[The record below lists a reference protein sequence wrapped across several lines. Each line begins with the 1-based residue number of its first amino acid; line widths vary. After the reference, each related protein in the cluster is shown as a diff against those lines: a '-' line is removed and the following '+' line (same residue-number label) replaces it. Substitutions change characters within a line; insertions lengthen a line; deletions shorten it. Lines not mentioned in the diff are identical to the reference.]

1 MRKYFCH
8 ILVTVVL
15 SVLFTTQALAG
26 GLILYELG
34 TPDVGLAS
42 AGYAARAQD
51 PGTIASNPA
60 GMTRIQGSEFL
71 LGTQALYGDVEF
83 SQDSNT
89 STSGGSGGN
98 MLGWVPGASAFYVN
112 ELNPDLKIGMAL
124 FGNFGLAYDY
134 NSSWAG
140 RYFTTEGVLM
150 GLSLMP
156 AAAYR
161 VNEQISVGL
170 ALNIMYGIF
179 EAKAAVNP
187 ALPLRA
193 DGKLEYDDNAW
204 GFGAN
209 IGVLYEISKT
219 TRVGLTYCSEVSLEF
234 KDTLEVTGAVLTIS
248 PKLELEFDKPQTVMA
263 SFFHELDDQWAILGN
278 VGWEDWSQFGKIG
291 IQINNRSSITADRN
305 YKDTWHGALGAQ
317 YQYSD
322 PWLLSFG
329 IAYDSSMMDDKY
341 RTPDLPMGDAW
352 RVGFGG
358 QYEWDKDLLIGLGY
372 TLVWVGDM
380 DMTQQKT
387 NIVGPPDTLSGT
399 YEDGLMHFFALNFR
413 WM

>member
-1 MRKYFCH
+1 MRKYVCD
-8 ILVTVVL
+8 ILVIL
-15 SVLFTTQALAG
+15 LISVLFAVPAFAG
-26 GLILYELG
+26 GMILYELG

-51 PGTIASNPA
+51 AGTVATNPA
-60 GMTRIQGSEFL
+60 GMTRIEGSEFL

-89 STSGGSGGN
+89 TVSGGDGGN
-98 MLGWVPGASAFYVN
+98 MISWVPGASSFYVN
-112 ELNPDLKIGMAL
+112 EINPDLKIGMGL

-134 NSSWAG
+134 HDSWAG
-140 RYFTTEGVLM
+140 RYFTTEGTLM

-156 AAAYR
+156 AVGYR
-161 VNEQISVGL
+161 INDQISVGL

-179 EAKAAVNP
+179 EADAAVNRVVP
-187 ALPLRA
+187 V
-193 DGKLEYDDNAW
+193 DGKLEYEDTAW
-204 GFGAN
+204 GLGAN
-209 IGVLYEISKT
+209 FGVLYEVSKT
-219 TRVGLTYCSEVSLEF
+219 TRFGLTYCSEVSLEF
-234 KDTLEVTGAVLTIS
+234 KDNLEVTAGVITIS

-263 SFFHELDDQWAILGN
+263 SFFHELDEQWAIMGN

-291 IQINNRSSITADRN
+291 VQVNSATSVTADRN
-305 YKDTWHGALGAQ
+305 YKDTWHGAIGAQ

-341 RTPDLPMGDAW
+341 RTADLPMNEAW
-352 RVGFGG
+352 RFGLG
-358 QYEWDKDLLIGLGY
+358 AQYEWDKDLLIGFGY
-372 TLVWVGDM
+372 TFVWLGDM
-380 DMTQQKT
+380 DLNQQKT
-387 NIVGPPDTLSGT
+387 NIVPLPPDTVSGT
-399 YEDGLMHFFALNFR
+399 YEDCLMHFFALNFR